1 MKFNLFRRAEKI
13 EAPQETQEAA
23 LPPESMMSS
32 PNQTVRVIVNHMSE
46 EERKLVS
53 DFTNSLMNQ
62 SFNCDADLSWQDNYL
77 TIGDAEYLR
86 YYSGKTHESVNSFL
100 RGYWDYDRLG
110 PRTDRAVAE
119 IREEASRLTNITHKM
134 PRLNENITVFRGTT
148 LASFRDYGVQ
158 NLSDLMALKGQLF
171 YDPAFASTS
180 TSREKSFF
188 GKDNLSKNGMS
199 NNIEI
204 EYYIASGTSEGV
216 SMSNSQSSYYN
227 EDEREYLLDKDN
239 LNRIMDVKIDG
250 DSAKLKM
257 ALIPKELWDR

>member
-1 MKFNLFRRAEKI
+1 MKFNLFRRTEKI
-13 EAPQETQEAA
+13 EAPQETQESA

-32 PNQTVRVIVNHMSE
+32 PNQTVRVIANHMSE

-62 SFNCDADLSWQDNYL
+62 NFNRDVDLSWQDDHL

-110 PRTDRAVAE
+110 PRTDRAVTE
-119 IREEASRLTNITHKM
+119 VKEEVSKLTDIINKM
-134 PRLNENITVFRGTT
+134 PKLNENITVFRGTT
-148 LASFRDYGVQ
+148 LTSFRDYGVQ
-158 NLSDLMALKGQLF
+158 NLSDLAALKGQLF
-171 YDPAFASTS
+171 YDPAFTSTS

-188 GKDNLSKNGMS
+188 GKDNLSKNGMP

-216 SMSNSQSSYYN
+216 SMSNNQSSYYN
-227 EDEREYLLDKDN
+227 EDEREYLLDKSN
-239 LNRIMDVKIDG
+239 LNRIMDVEING
-250 DSAKLKM
+250 DSAKIKM
-257 ALIPKELWDR
+257 ALIPKELWYR